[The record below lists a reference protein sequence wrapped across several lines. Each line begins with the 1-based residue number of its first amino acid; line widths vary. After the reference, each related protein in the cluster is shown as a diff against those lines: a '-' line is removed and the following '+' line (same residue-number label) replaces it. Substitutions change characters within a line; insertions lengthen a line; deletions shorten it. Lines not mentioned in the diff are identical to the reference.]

1 MKATHA
7 AGLVLAAW
15 YLMVAPTSNGKTNVD
30 APMNQWKQSGPY
42 DSSEEC
48 EATRKQIVAIASGV
62 GSKAPPGSV
71 WAKCV
76 SADDPSLKKSQ

>member
-1 MKATHA
+1 MKVTHA
-7 AGLVLAAW
+7 AGLLLAAW
-15 YLMVAPTSNGKTNVD
+15 YLMVAPAGEGRIKVD

-42 DSSEEC
+42 DSMNEC
-48 EATRKQIVAIASGV
+48 EATRKQIVAIAGGV

-76 SADDPSLKKSQ
+76 SADDQSLKKN